1 MDQRSFDKTK
11 EQKNSRIPF
20 ISGLMK
26 RMKTIDT
33 DDIFLRNEQ
42 QGNQM
47 VALSLLIMLGLFII
61 SYVFNVLGIFVGRR
75 LGIAAISEIILN
87 VLLLV
92 VYAAFGPCVGWMK
105 HFLLG
110 GMVFVFAIVDSQLT
124 YKVHMIMVVP
134 IVISIRYFSKETT
147 LRVALLTIAAFTLS
161 AIYGATHGILDLNII
176 DIPQNVTLYIENRL
190 VTTLEERGLDD
201 FMLIRNTLLL
211 NYLPNLMIYLVVAY
225 GAVKIAD
232 RGHEMILE
240 EKHLSRV
247 ESELSMAHDIQQH
260 NLPDLSNAFPDRGEF
275 DIYATMTPAR
285 EIGGDYYDS
294 FLVDEDH
301 LCVVIADVS
310 DKGVPAALFMM
321 YSKSLIKAEAF
332 REDSPKAL
340 LETVNKMLCENN
352 KELMFVTVWLG
363 ILELSTGTMR
373 CVNAGHEYPIIKS
386 PSGAFELFRDK
397 HGMFIGVSNKAK
409 YSEYELKLE
418 PGSKLFLYTDG
429 LPEANNE
436 KEEQFGLDRI
446 VDVLNRNQ
454 AGNPRQLLDEVQK
467 TVDGFVNEAAQF
479 DDLTMLCLEYR
490 GTDAA

>member
-1 MDQRSFDKTK
+1 MDQRLIDKTK
-11 EQKNSRIPF
+11 KQKISRIPF
-20 ISGLMK
+20 IGGLMK
-26 RMKTIDT
+26 RMKTVDT
-33 DDIFLRNEQ
+33 NDIFLQNEQ

-47 VALSLLIMLGLFII
+47 VALSLLVMLGVFVTV
-61 SYVFNVLGIFVGRR
+61 YVFNVLGIFAGRR
-75 LGIAAISEIILN
+75 LGIAAISAIILN
-87 VLLLV
+87 VLLLI

-110 GMVFVFAIVDSQLT
+110 GMVFAFAIIDSQLT
-124 YKVHMIMVVP
+124 YKVDMIMVVP
-134 IVISIRYFSKETT
+134 IVISIRFFSKETT
-147 LRVALLTIAAFTLS
+147 LRVALLTIVVFTLS
-161 AIYGATHGILDLNII
+161 AIYGATNGILDLNII
-176 DIPQNVTLYIENRL
+176 DIPQKITLYIENRL

-201 FMLIRNTLLL
+201 SMLIRNTLLL

-225 GAVKIAD
+225 GAVKIAV

-260 NLPDLSNAFPDRGEF
+260 NLPNLSSAFPDRKEF
-275 DIYATMTPAR
+275 DIYATMTPSR
-285 EIGGDYYDS
+285 EIGGDYYDC
-294 FLVDEDH
+294 FMVDEDH

-321 YSKSLIKAEAF
+321 YSKSLIKAEAL
-332 REDSPKAL
+332 RGDSPKAL
-340 LETVNKMLCENN
+340 LEAVNKMLCDNN
-352 KELMFVTVWLG
+352 EELMFVTVWLG
-363 ILELSTGTMR
+363 ILEISTGTMT

-386 PSGAFELFRDK
+386 PLGAFDLFRDK

-409 YSEYELKLE
+409 YNEYELKLE

-429 LPEANNE
+429 LTEAVND
-436 KEEQFGLDRI
+436 KEEQFGVDRI
-446 VDVLNRNQ
+446 VDVLNRNKDRR
-454 AGNPRQLLDEVQK
+454 PSQLLDAVQE

-490 GTDAA
+490 GMHAE